1 MGKLPFIF
9 LDFPILPLTRWA
21 FAHYYLLTPAEHPE
35 ENTMARNETVATST
49 KARHQVLAEAT
60 YDFSADAWLAVWS
73 AFMMSDATGVRPIK
87 DRLKNITNATTGIVW
102 G

>member
-1 MGKLPFIF
+1 
-9 LDFPILPLTRWA
+9 
-21 FAHYYLLTPAEHPE
+21 
-35 ENTMARNETVATST
+35 MARKIESAE
-49 KARHQVLAEAT
+49 KARHQLLADAID
-60 YDFSADAWLAVWS
+60 DFHADAWLAVWS